1 MASKYYKKTFLH
13 QYFRIIGICLGVP
26 PTEFSWEYYDK
37 SKEHHKVGPIS
48 PLDFYNDYVKK
59 LFDVDEK
66 VTRCLLW
73 LWWNGSL
80 NKLLGS
86 YPGQS

>member
-1 MASKYYKKTFLH
+1 M
-13 QYFRIIGICLGVP
+13 P
-26 PTEFSWEYYDK
+26 PTEFTWEYYDK

-66 VTRCLLW
+66 VIGCS
-73 LWWNGSL
+73 GH
-80 NKLLGS
+80 
-86 YPGQS
+86 

>member
-1 MASKYYKKTFLH
+1 MAWQASTTKKTFLH

-37 SKEHHKVGPIS
+37 SKEYHKVGPIS
-48 PLDFYNDYVKK
+48 PLEFYNENVKK

-66 VTRCLLW
+66 VKFIDQRRYFNDVVLVF
-73 LWWNGSL
+73 
-80 NKLLGS
+80 
-86 YPGQS
+86 